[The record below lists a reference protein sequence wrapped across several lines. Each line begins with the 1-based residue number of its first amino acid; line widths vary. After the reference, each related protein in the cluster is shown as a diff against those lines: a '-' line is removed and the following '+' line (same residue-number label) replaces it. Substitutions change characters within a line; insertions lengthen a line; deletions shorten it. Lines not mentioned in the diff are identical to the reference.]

1 MNSLTR
7 LTPLSFWPSIG
18 MITLLFLIGSG
29 CSSIDNDHEFD
40 PIEAPDIELT
50 HVFDITDS
58 DETMMSNI
66 VDIHIASDEL
76 ILLTDW
82 QQSQVH
88 VYEANGQYLH
98 SFLGSGGGPG
108 EVESMGHT
116 LLTPDDQ
123 FLVFDFST
131 RSISRF
137 TRSGNEW
144 NFETRI
150 AIRDFF
156 PSWYYPVDEDSWL
169 IHEAGTPWTIDEQDT
184 LFIKQVDHDGNVLEE
199 FVGFPIGEF
208 ITIDGGGG
216 PVASMAP
223 SYHPGNQFEFGD
235 GYFVHNYSEQLAFTF
250 YDIPTIEATGSFRL
264 ERPTYP
270 LSSETKEEYAG
281 RFSDSQLPVDNIEQ
295 MIYDQMRDEK
305 AVVRSFTYDSTG
317 YIWAQLHGED
327 GKHPWIILDKEGN
340 VLANSILEFD
350 GDDIKTVHAGRVYIG
365 SEDDSGLPMVEV
377 YEYEI

>member
-1 MNSLTR
+1 MISEI
-7 LTPLSFWPSIG
+7 SPSAKFYG
-18 MITLLFLIGSG
+18 YLLLAGLIAACGTDEPESDYD
-29 CSSIDNDHEFD
+29 S
-40 PIEAPDIELT
+40 IEAPEIELN

-58 DETMMSNI
+58 EETMMSNI
-66 VDIHIASDEL
+66 VDIHIASDGL
-76 ILLTDW
+76 IMLTDR
-82 QQSQVH
+82 QQAQVH
-88 VYEANGQYLH
+88 VYDENGTYLH
-98 SFLGSGGGPG
+98 SFLGTGSGPG
-108 EVESMGHT
+108 EVEVMGQT
-116 LLTPDDQ
+116 LLTPNDQ
-123 FLVFDFST
+123 FFVFDFST

-137 TRSGNEW
+137 TRSSDEW
-144 NFETRI
+144 SFETSV
-150 AIRDFF
+150 ALQDFF
-156 PSWYYPVDEDSWL
+156 PAWFYPVDEDSWL
-169 IHEAGTPWTIDEQDT
+169 IHEASTPWTIDEQDS

-199 FVGFPIGEF
+199 FPDGFPIGEM
-208 ITIDGGGG
+208 ITIDGGSG

-223 SYHPGNQFEFGD
+223 SYHPGNNFEFGD
-235 GYFVHNYSEQLAFTF
+235 GYLIHNYSEQLAFTF

-281 RFSDSQLPVDNIEQ
+281 RFTDSQLPVDNIEQ

-305 AVVRSFTYDSTG
+305 AIVRSFTYDSTG

-350 GDDIKTVHAGRVYIG
+350 GGDIKTVHAGRVYIG

>member
-1 MNSLTR
+1 
-7 LTPLSFWPSIG
+7 
-18 MITLLFLIGSG
+18 MISEISPFVKFYGFLLLAGLIAACGTDEH
-29 CSSIDNDHEFD
+29 DNEYDS
-40 PIEAPDIELT
+40 IEAPEVELT

-66 VDIHIASDEL
+66 VDVQIASDEL

-88 VYEANGQYLH
+88 VYDDNGQYLH

-108 EVESMGHT
+108 EVESMGQT

-123 FLVFDFST
+123 FFVLDFST
-131 RSISRF
+131 RSISQF
-137 TRSGNEW
+137 TRSSNEW
-144 NFETRI
+144 NFETRV
-150 AIRDFF
+150 ALRDFF
-156 PSWYYPVDEDSWL
+156 PSWYYPIDEDSWL
-169 IHEAGTPWTIDEQDT
+169 IHEAGTPWTVDEEDS
-184 LFIKQVDHDGNVLEE
+184 LFVKQIDHDGDELAEL
-199 FVGFPIGEF
+199 VGFPIGEL

-216 PVASMAP
+216 PVSAMSPA
-223 SYHPGNQFEFGD
+223 YHPRNIFEFGD
-235 GYFVHNYSEQLAFTF
+235 GYLIHNYSEHLAFTF
-250 YDIPTIEATGSFRL
+250 YEIPSMEVTGSFHL
-264 ERPTYP
+264 ERPAYP

-281 RFSDSQLPVDNIEQ
+281 RFTDSQLPVDNIEQ

-305 AVVRSFTYDSTG
+305 AVVRNFTYDSTG

-350 GDDIKTVHAGRVYIG
+350 GGDLRTVHAGRVYIR